1 MSNSLQLEV
10 LSRLPEAV
18 ELVRMSSR
26 HVVLKM
32 TVKMGTAERGSL
44 LLNLEKR
51 LHREV
56 DPKLEVLLEPMGDLN
71 VLRNRTR
78 GVMV

>member
-1 MSNSLQLEV
+1 MSNSLQSEV
-10 LSRLPEAV
+10 LSRLPKEV
-18 ELVRMSSR
+18 ELVRMSSW
-26 HVVLKM
+26 HVILKM
-32 TVKMGTAERGSL
+32 REKMGTAERGSL

-56 DPKLEVLLEPMGDLN
+56 DPKLEVLLEPMGDMN
-71 VLRNRTR
+71 KLRNRTR